1 MQNNKL
7 KKNKINL
14 IKKIRY
20 ITKISVIKCKK
31 ALEKNNYNLEKSLI
45 YLKKKNI
52 NNKNNITK
60 EGIIINK
67 VKNNNVIMIKLLCET
82 DFTAKNKYLNK
93 FANKIINFC
102 FNKKINKLQKINKHF
117 KNKIKYLKTKFNE
130 NIIIDNICHLKGKY
144 IKNYLHHNNKIGT
157 IIKIDTKKKKNIE
170 KYMKQI
176 CIHITAM
183 NPKYISIKNIPLN
196 IIENEKKKILIYNKK
211 NILKKINKKLKK
223 NILLEQKFLYNNKI
237 KVKNF
242 LRKKNIKII
251 NFYRYKI

>member
-7 KKNKINL
+7 KKNNINL
-14 IKKIRY
+14 IKKLRY
-20 ITKISVIKCKK
+20 ITKISIIKCKK
-31 ALEKNNYNLEKSLI
+31 ALKKNNYNLEKSLI

-67 VKNNNVIMIKLLCET
+67 IKNNNIIMIKLLCET
-82 DFTAKNKYLNK
+82 DFTAKNKYFNK

-102 FNKKINKLQKINKHF
+102 FKKKIKKLKKINKYF
-117 KNKIKYLKTKFNE
+117 KNEIKYLKIKFNE
-130 NIIIDNICHLKGKY
+130 NIIINNFCHLEGKY

-157 IIKIDTKKKKNIE
+157 IIKINTSKRKKIK

-183 NPKYISIKNIPLN
+183 NPKYINIKNIPLD
-196 IIENEKKKILIYNKK
+196 IIENEKKKILINNKK
-211 NILKKINKKLKK
+211 NILKKLNKKLKK

-237 KVKNF
+237 KVKEF
-242 LRKKNIKII
+242 LKKKDIKII